1 MGEIRRL
8 QPAGTTAAATVPK
21 WGGPQRF
28 LLAGVVLLVI
38 AGVAAA
44 VFYGLSYS
52 AHQRMSAYIEQQRE
66 IARHRKAWE
75 SLQYFRY
82 QLAPGIDA
90 LDFANYRRYLE
101 TLAIGK
107 VLAGIAAAA
116 GAVLAG
122 IGIAGMRGRGAKG
135 VRNHAKSTTYTK
147 ENRRQE

>member
-8 QPAGTTAAATVPK
+8 QPAGTAVAATVSK

-28 LLAGVVLLVI
+28 LLAGLVLLVI

-52 AHQRMSAYIEQQRE
+52 AHQRMTAYIEQQRE
-66 IARHRKAWE
+66 VARHRKAWE

-82 QLAPGIDA
+82 QLSPGIDA
-90 LDFANYRRYLE
+90 LDFANYQRYLE

-122 IGIAGMRGRGAKG
+122 VGIAGMRGRGAKG
-135 VRNHAKSTTYTK
+135 VRDHAKSTSYSNK
-147 ENRRQE
+147 S